1 MQRKDFHNCMIRAY
15 TCENKGWASNS
26 RIMLI
31 KLCFMLDT
39 EV

>member
-26 RIMLI
+26 RSMLI